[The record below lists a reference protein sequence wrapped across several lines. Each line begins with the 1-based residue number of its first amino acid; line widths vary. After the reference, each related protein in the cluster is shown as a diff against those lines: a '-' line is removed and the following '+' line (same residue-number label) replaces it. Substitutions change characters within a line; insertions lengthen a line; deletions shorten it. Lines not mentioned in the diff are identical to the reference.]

1 MEKVK
6 ILYLIY
12 SLNAG
17 GIESLCMNILDN
29 IDLTRFQIDFVVVK
43 DKDTEQFYDA
53 KVKSYGMKIF
63 AVGDLRHGTACKYLS
78 TRKDIY
84 NLIKKE
90 KYDVVHIHCGHWD
103 KFPDAIS
110 AKLCSVKK
118 IIIH

>member
-43 DKDTEQFYDA
+43 DKDR
-53 KVKSYGMKIF
+53 
-63 AVGDLRHGTACKYLS
+63 L
-78 TRKDIY
+78 
-84 NLIKKE
+84 NLI
-90 KYDVVHIHCGHWD
+90 
-103 KFPDAIS
+103 
-110 AKLCSVKK
+110 LL
-118 IIIH
+118 